1 MKVWW
6 EANKKALLDASLD
19 VLRLIVLAV
28 IPFLVDRIAGLNLP
42 IEVIVAITV
51 GLKWLDKFLHK
62 FGKENDVEEL
72 VKGLTRF

>member
-1 MKVWW
+1 MQEWW
-6 EANKKALLDASLD
+6 TANKKALLDASLD

-28 IPFLVDRIAGLNLP
+28 IPFLIDRIAGLNLP

>member
-1 MKVWW
+1 MQEWW
-6 EANKKALLDASLD
+6 TANKKALLDASLD

-28 IPFLVDRIAGLNLP
+28 IPFLIDRIAGLNLP
-42 IEVIVAITV
+42 IEAIVAITV

>member
-42 IEVIVAITV
+42 VEVIVAITV

>member
-28 IPFLVDRIAGLNLP
+28 IPFLIDRIAGLNLP

-62 FGKENDVEEL
+62 FGKTNDVEEL